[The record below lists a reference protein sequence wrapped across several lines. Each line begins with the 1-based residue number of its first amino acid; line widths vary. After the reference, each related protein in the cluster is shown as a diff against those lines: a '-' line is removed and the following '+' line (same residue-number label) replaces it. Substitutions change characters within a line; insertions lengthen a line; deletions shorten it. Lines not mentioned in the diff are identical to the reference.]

1 MRLLASTDAKRI
13 ASMREVPT
21 IAESGVP
28 GFSTN
33 GWNGMIVPAGTPRAT
48 VRAINEA
55 VAAII
60 KSPYGTERIL
70 AGGAEPAGSTPE
82 QLSAMMKADHQR
94 WSEIIRT
101 MKIGAD

>member
-1 MRLLASTDAKRI
+1 MPD
-13 ASMREVPT
+13 VPT

-33 GWNGMIVPAGTPRAT
+33 GWNALLAPAGTPGNVVRT
-48 VRAINEA
+48 VNEA

-70 AGGAEPAGSTPE
+70 AGGAEPAGGTAE
-82 QLSAMMKADHQR
+82 EINAMMRADHKK

-101 MKIGAD
+101 MNIMPEG